1 MPQCCMILQAQGN
14 SAFIFEL
21 CLVLDVGPPCLMWTT
36 FRPQARRSLFHRI
49 PKTSLDQVVLLS
61 TTLVF
66 LSVLTLDSGNELV
79 TNKHKDVLGSQIY
92 VFGFDP
98 RDAFGFDPQHL
109 HKSGVFL
116 PEATRKQ
123 AYQAGKN
130 KVSTYFNFSTLG
142 NTRYTLLWLRLR
154 TQKIIINDDAGGGGS
169 DEWWC

>member
-98 RDAFGFDPQHL
+98 RDAFGLDRQPLFGGPGAGS
-109 HKSGVFL
+109 SGNLF
-116 PEATRKQ
+116 A
-123 AYQAGKN
+123 
-130 KVSTYFNFSTLG
+130 
-142 NTRYTLLWLRLR
+142 
-154 TQKIIINDDAGGGGS
+154 IIQDT
-169 DEWWC
+169 E